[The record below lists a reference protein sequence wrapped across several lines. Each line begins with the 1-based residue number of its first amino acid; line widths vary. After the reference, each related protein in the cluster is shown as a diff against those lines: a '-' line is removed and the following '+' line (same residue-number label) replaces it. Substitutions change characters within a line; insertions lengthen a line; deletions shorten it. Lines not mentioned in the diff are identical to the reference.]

1 MKSPFRKVRGVSGK
15 DSRRGQEAHALLAAV
30 YGRFSEGF
38 DTADLRDAK
47 SLLESL

>member
-1 MKSPFRKVRGVSGK
+1 MVRTVNRKIRWT
-15 DSRRGQEAHALLAAV
+15 R

-47 SLLESL
+47 SLLDSL